1 MFKLN
6 LAIWPQKPPKL
17 LLLTE
22 ASVITESSVKT
33 EDREF
38 SAEGFRPKLLPKITA
53 EASAEVNFVLT
64 LGMVCELMG
73 NDAVH
78 YIWMGDLDNLWLSW
92 IPGIIKLEISFRS
105 PNTSHTGSD

>member
-1 MFKLN
+1 MSKLQLKFNYFNYNFIYSFINALYIVFYKIN
-6 LAIWPQKPPKL
+6 LAIWPKKPLKL

-38 SAEGFRPKLLPKITA
+38 SAEGFRPKLLPKITP

-64 LGMVCELMG
+64 L
-73 NDAVH
+73 
-78 YIWMGDLDNLWLSW
+78 
-92 IPGIIKLEISFRS
+92 PGS
-105 PNTSHTGSD
+105 

>member
-1 MFKLN
+1 MPSIVLFKLN

-64 LGMVCELMG
+64 LVGG
-73 NDAVH
+73 
-78 YIWMGDLDNLWLSW
+78 
-92 IPGIIKLEISFRS
+92 PLEWYL
-105 PNTSHTGSD
+105 NGE

>member
-22 ASVITESSVKT
+22 ASVITESSVNT

-38 SAEGFRPKLLPKITA
+38 SAEGFRPKLLPKITP

-64 LGMVCELMG
+64 LGKSKNKQHPDDILHQV
-73 NDAVH
+73 VH
-78 YIWMGDLDNLWLSW
+78 N
-92 IPGIIKLEISFRS
+92 F
-105 PNTSHTGSD
+105 T